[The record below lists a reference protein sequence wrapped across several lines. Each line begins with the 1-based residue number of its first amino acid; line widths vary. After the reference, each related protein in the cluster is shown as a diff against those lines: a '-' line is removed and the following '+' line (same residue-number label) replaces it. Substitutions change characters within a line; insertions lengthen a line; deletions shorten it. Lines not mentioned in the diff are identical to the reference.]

1 MFATSVNANIRS
13 AVPALLE
20 EQPGPHSEGRLS
32 AQPSFTCSVIELKQV
47 LIDEKKKKMKD

>member
-20 EQPGPHSEGRLS
+20 EQPGLHSEGRLS

-47 LIDEKKKKMKD
+47 LIDEKKK